1 MGVGQQIA
9 ALTMSAFSE
18 DAQHQRLLRLAFPK
32 NDGPHAILLPNTL
45 HAHEAI
51 SRGFRFEVELLSDD
65 ARIPLK
71 AMMARMV
78 TISLVRAGGSLRYFN
93 GYVTEF
99 RFLRADGGFAFYQ
112 MVLEPFLAFA
122 RLRQDNVSFHG
133 KTVRQITEATLA
145 HYRQADWHMHSYE
158 DDPVLSVANQHNE
171 TDYNHL
177 HRRWEA
183 RGLHYWYEHR
193 EDGHTLMLSDNSLL
207 AEPIDADRHYD
218 ADVIAWHAESGSR
231 EDAGIYRWSP
241 VRRLGSGG
249 TTLASFDYKN
259 PTPQFADFDSLNRQ
273 GDFYPYEI
281 YENTGAYGF
290 PSRADG
296 EQLAAQKMAARDH
309 ATQTFDAESNDR
321 TVQPGRAF
329 KLGGHFSAEDRSREH
344 DPEPRASIENRNYL
358 ILTVDHEASNNYQ
371 AGNKAPS
378 HYSNT
383 FTCTRRDIRWRPGR
397 YFHSAPCP
405 DPGVQTAIVVGPA
418 GEEIH
423 TDGLGRVKLQ
433 FHWDRLGKHDE
444 NSSPWVRVMTPGAGG
459 EFGQIRL
466 PRVGEEVVVV
476 FVDGNIDHP
485 LIMGSVYNGKQAPPW
500 NLPEQRALSGLRSR
514 ELGGGKRSN
523 HLVLDDTPGKIQAQL
538 KSDHQCSQLSLGQ
551 FANIGGFARVPTKR
565 GEGWELTTSG
575 WGVARASKGILIST
589 EDLPTP
595 DSAAKNLGGTLN
607 RLESAVTI
615 HDQLAALATEHDTTE
630 RSHQAKVLDDIN
642 AQVSAIRGSADMH
655 QSELTEPHLLLAS
668 RAGLEISTSQAVHIA
683 SDRSTAITSGQS
695 VSIASAAALLVNVGS
710 ALRIFVH
717 KAGIKLSAA
726 SGKIFFKAH
735 SDDIEIIANK
745 VVDLLSETDW
755 INVRGKKGI
764 RLHGGNNMLEIGENV
779 QFFTAAP
786 VIFNGNLE
794 TRSAKT
800 ISQAFNEH
808 SHGIRF
814 DQEINLVDADNK
826 PVDKVPF
833 EIMRDDGTIISG
845 KTAKDGKTGIQK
857 SPTLEG
863 YTIRW
868 KGNLP

>member
-1 MGVGQQIA
+1 MDVGQQIA

-133 KTVRQITEATLA
+133 RTVRQITEATLA

-249 TTLASFDYKN
+249 TTVASFDYKN

-296 EQLAAQKMAARDH
+296 EQLTAQKMAARDH
-309 ATQTFDAESNDR
+309 ATQTFDAESKDR

-329 KLGGHFSAEDRSREH
+329 KLGGHFSAEDRSREY
-344 DPEPRASIENRNYL
+344 DPEPRASIEHRNYL
-358 ILTVDHEASNNYQ
+358 ILTVDHEASNNYRLATRPPPITATPSPAPAATS
-371 AGNKAPS
+371 AGARAATSTALPAPIPAYRPPS
-378 HYSNT
+378 WSA
-383 FTCTRRDIRWRPGR
+383 RRERRFIRTAWAGSSCSSTGTAWASATKTARPG
-397 YFHSAPCP
+397 C
-405 DPGVQTAIVVGPA
+405 G
-418 GEEIH
+418 
-423 TDGLGRVKLQ
+423 
-433 FHWDRLGKHDE
+433 
-444 NSSPWVRVMTPGAGG
+444 
-459 EFGQIRL
+459 
-466 PRVGEEVVVV
+466 
-476 FVDGNIDHP
+476 
-485 LIMGSVYNGKQAPPW
+485 
-500 NLPEQRALSGLRSR
+500 
-514 ELGGGKRSN
+514 
-523 HLVLDDTPGKIQAQL
+523 
-538 KSDHQCSQLSLGQ
+538 
-551 FANIGGFARVPTKR
+551 
-565 GEGWELTTSG
+565 
-575 WGVARASKGILIST
+575 
-589 EDLPTP
+589 
-595 DSAAKNLGGTLN
+595 
-607 RLESAVTI
+607 
-615 HDQLAALATEHDTTE
+615 
-630 RSHQAKVLDDIN
+630 
-642 AQVSAIRGSADMH
+642 
-655 QSELTEPHLLLAS
+655 
-668 RAGLEISTSQAVHIA
+668 
-683 SDRSTAITSGQS
+683 
-695 VSIASAAALLVNVGS
+695 
-710 ALRIFVH
+710 
-717 KAGIKLSAA
+717 
-726 SGKIFFKAH
+726 
-735 SDDIEIIANK
+735 
-745 VVDLLSETDW
+745 
-755 INVRGKKGI
+755 
-764 RLHGGNNMLEIGENV
+764 
-779 QFFTAAP
+779 
-786 VIFNGNLE
+786 
-794 TRSAKT
+794 
-800 ISQAFNEH
+800 
-808 SHGIRF
+808 
-814 DQEINLVDADNK
+814 
-826 PVDKVPF
+826 
-833 EIMRDDGTIISG
+833 
-845 KTAKDGKTGIQK
+845 
-857 SPTLEG
+857 
-863 YTIRW
+863 
-868 KGNLP
+868 